1 MVRGQESP
9 LSASPALATVKAR
22 ARKAGLRFWME
33 RVLEECDRVSA
44 GFGPDP
50 VHDLRVALRRCRSIA
65 DGFIALDPDPAWKEM
80 KKAGRRLFSRLG
92 ELRDV
97 HVMQEWVGKLASP
110 SDPSA
115 IALLQFLAAR
125 EIELKQEAA
134 LALNEFDR
142 KEWRRWSIKLPRR
155 TTRLRQGSMI
165 FKHLALERWLHAHDL
180 HRRAMRG
187 RSRIAFH
194 KLRIGIKRFRY
205 IVENFLPE
213 QHAAWGGDLKRVQDL
228 LGEVHDLDVLWATAT
243 QIHAFPDEESRRR
256 WQQTIADERN
266 SRIHVY
272 RDKTLGK
279 SSLWYVWRSELPQGR
294 QVASA
299 ALARLKLWA
308 SLLDPD
314 FEHSQR
320 ITQLALQLYDGLT
333 GALCVSAQAAEQRA
347 ILESAGLLHDV
358 GRSQAERGH
367 HKISYR
373 LILRLTPPL
382 GWSAENLQLAAIVV
396 RYHRGV
402 LPNGRQTIWKALPF
416 PQRRSILR
424 LIGIL
429 RLANAFD
436 ADHQRRVRRLMVTSR
451 NGFLS
456 IAADNYSSRSRV
468 AEAVAA
474 ERHVLELVYRR
485 PILIRP
491 FRARKKARNSKL
503 ETRPSLPSRATLA

>member
-1 MVRGQESP
+1 MVRGQEYP
-9 LSASPALATVKAR
+9 LSASPAPAIVKAR
-22 ARKAGLRFWME
+22 ARKAGFRFWTE

-44 GFGPDP
+44 GFAPDP
-50 VHDLRVALRRCRSIA
+50 VHDLRVALRRCRTIA
-65 DGFIALDPDPAWKEM
+65 DGFIAIDPDPGWREM

-115 IALLQFLAAR
+115 IALLHFIAAR

-142 KEWRRWSIKLPRR
+142 KQWRRWSIKLPRR

-228 LGEVHDLDVLWATAT
+228 LGEIHDLDVLWATAT
-243 QIHAFPDEESRRR
+243 QFHAFPDEESRHR
-256 WQQTIADERN
+256 WQQRIAEERN
-266 SRIHVY
+266 SRIQLY

-279 SSLWYVWRSELPQGR
+279 NSLWHTWRSELPQGR

-320 ITQLALQLYDGLT
+320 IAQLALQLYDGLT
-333 GALCVSAQAAEQRA
+333 GAPGISDQGGEQRA
-347 ILESAGLLHDV
+347 ILEIAGLLHDV

-373 LILRLTPPL
+373 LISRLAPPL
-382 GWSAENLQLAAIVV
+382 GWSAENLQLAAIVA

-402 LPNGRQTIWKALPF
+402 LPNSRQTIWKALPF
-416 PQRRSILR
+416 PQRRSTLR
-424 LIGIL
+424 LTCIML
-429 RLANAFD
+429 LPTACCLEHRP
-436 ADHQRRVRRLMVTSR
+436 RVRRGLALAPVTHLPTRS
-451 NGFLS
+451 FDV
-456 IAADNYSSRSRV
+456 IA
-468 AEAVAA
+468 
-474 ERHVLELVYRR
+474 
-485 PILIRP
+485 
-491 FRARKKARNSKL
+491 
-503 ETRPSLPSRATLA
+503 

>member
-1 MVRGQESP
+1 
-9 LSASPALATVKAR
+9 
-22 ARKAGLRFWME
+22 ME
-33 RVLEECDRVSA
+33 RVLEECDRASA
-44 GFGPDP
+44 GFAPDP

-65 DGFIALDPDPAWKEM
+65 DGFIAIDPDPGWREM

-110 SDPSA
+110 SDPST

-142 KEWRRWSIKLPRR
+142 KQWRRWSIKLPRR
-155 TTRLRQGSMI
+155 TVRMRQGSLI
-165 FKHLALERWLHAHDL
+165 FKHLALERWAYAHDL
-180 HRRAMRG
+180 HRRTMRG

-194 KLRIGIKRFRY
+194 KLRIAIKRFRY

-213 QHAAWGGDLKRVQDL
+213 QHVAWGGDLKRVQDL
-228 LGEVHDLDVLWATAT
+228 LGEVHDLDVLWTTAT
-243 QIHAFPDEESRRR
+243 QIHAFSDEESQGH

-266 SRIHVY
+266 SRIKAY
-272 RDKTLGK
+272 RGKMLGK
-279 SSLWYVWRSELPQGR
+279 NSLWRLWRSELPQGQ
-294 QVASA
+294 QVASV
-299 ALARLKLWA
+299 ALVRLKLWA

-314 FEHSQR
+314 FGHSLR
-320 ITQLALQLYDGLT
+320 ITRLALQLYDGLA
-333 GALCVSAQAAEQRA
+333 GAPGISNQAAGQRA
-347 ILESAGLLHDV
+347 IVEVAGLLHDV
-358 GRSQAERGH
+358 GRSQSERGH

-373 LILRLTPPL
+373 LILGLTPPL
-382 GWSAENLQLAAIVV
+382 GWNAENLHLAAIVA
-396 RYHRGV
+396 RYHRGA
-402 LPNGRQTIWKALPF
+402 LPNSRQTIWKALPR
-416 PQRRSILR
+416 PERQWMLR

-436 ADHQRRVRRLMVTSR
+436 ADHQHRVRRLIVASR

-456 IAADNYSSRSRV
+456 VAADNYSSRSRV

-491 FRARKKARNSKL
+491 FRARKKAQNSKL
-503 ETRPSLPSRATLA
+503 ETRPSLPSRATVA

>member
-1 MVRGQESP
+1 
-9 LSASPALATVKAR
+9 
-22 ARKAGLRFWME
+22 ME

-44 GFGPDP
+44 GFVPEP
-50 VHDLRVALRRCRSIA
+50 VHDLQLALRRCRSIA
-65 DGFIALDPDPAWKEM
+65 DSFIALEHDPSWKEK
-80 KKAGRRLFSRLG
+80 KKAARRLFSRIG
-92 ELRDV
+92 ELRDF

-110 SDPSA
+110 SDPIA
-115 IALLQFLAAR
+115 NALLQFLAAR

-142 KEWRRWSIKLPRR
+142 KQWGRWSIKLPRR

-165 FKHLALERWLHAHDL
+165 FKHLALERWLHAYDL

-187 RSRIAFH
+187 RSRIALH
-194 KLRIGIKRFRY
+194 KLRIGLKRFRY

-213 QHAAWGGDLKRVQDL
+213 QHAAWGSDLKRVQDL
-228 LGEVHDLDVLWATAT
+228 LGEVHDLDVLWVTAT

-256 WQQTIADERN
+256 WQQTIAEELN
-266 SRIHVY
+266 SRIQAY

-279 SSLWYVWRSELPQGR
+279 YSLWHVCRSVLPQGR
-294 QVASA
+294 QVSSV

-320 ITQLALQLYDGLT
+320 ITQLALQLYDGLV
-333 GALCVSAQAAEQRA
+333 GALGISVQATEQRA
-347 ILESAGLLHDV
+347 ILEIAGLLHDA
-358 GRSQAERGH
+358 GRSQSERGH

-416 PQRRSILR
+416 PQRRSILQ

-468 AEAVAA
+468 RSE
-474 ERHVLELVYRR
+474 EHTSELQ
-485 PILIRP
+485 
-491 FRARKKARNSKL
+491 S
-503 ETRPSLPSRATLA
+503 

>member
-1 MVRGQESP
+1 MMIAEESS
-9 LSASPALATVKAR
+9 LSASPAPATLKAR
-22 ARKAGLRFWME
+22 ARKAGFRFWME
-33 RVLEECDRVSA
+33 RVLEECDRATA
-44 GFGPDP
+44 GLAPDP

-65 DGFIALDPDPAWKEM
+65 DGFIAIDPDPGWREM

-97 HVMQEWVGKLASP
+97 HIMQEWVGKLASP
-110 SDPSA
+110 SDPIA

-142 KEWRRWSIKLPRR
+142 KQWRRWSIKLPRR

-165 FKHLALERWLHAHDL
+165 FKHLALERWLHAYDL
-180 HRRAMRG
+180 HRRAMHG

-213 QHAAWGGDLKRVQDL
+213 QHPAWGGDLKRVQDL

-266 SRIHVY
+266 SRIQVY

-279 SSLWYVWRSELPQGR
+279 NSLWHVWRSELPQGR
-294 QVASA
+294 QVASL

-314 FEHSQR
+314 FGHSLR
-320 ITQLALQLYDGLT
+320 ITRLALQLYDGLV
-333 GALCVSAQAAEQRA
+333 GAPGISDQVTEQRG
-347 ILESAGLLHDV
+347 ILEIAGLLHDV
-358 GRSQAERGH
+358 GRSQSERGH

-373 LILRLTPPL
+373 LICRLTPPL
-382 GWSAENLQLAAIVV
+382 GWSAENLHCAAIVA

-402 LPNGRQTIWKALPF
+402 LPNSRQTIWKALPW
-416 PQRRSILR
+416 PERRWMVR

-429 RLANAFD
+429 RLAKAFD
-436 ADHQRRVRRLMVTSR
+436 ADHQRRVRRLVVSSS
-451 NGFLS
+451 NGYLS
-456 IAADNYSSRSRV
+456 ITAHNYSSRSRV

-503 ETRPSLPSRATLA
+503 ETRPSLPLRATQA

>member
-1 MVRGQESP
+1 MVRGQEYP
-9 LSASPALATVKAR
+9 LSASPAPAAVKVR

-33 RVLEECDRVSA
+33 RVVEECDRASA
-44 GFGPDP
+44 GFAPDP

-65 DGFIALDPDPAWKEM
+65 DGSIAIDPDPAWKEM

-97 HVMQEWVGKLASP
+97 HVMQEWAGKLASP

-125 EIELKQEAA
+125 ETELKQEAA

-142 KEWRRWSIKLPRR
+142 KQWRRWSIKLPRR

-165 FKHLALERWLHAHDL
+165 FKHLALERWMYAHDL

-187 RSRIAFH
+187 RSRIALH
-194 KLRIGIKRFRY
+194 KLRIGLKRFRY

-243 QIHAFPDEESRRR
+243 QIHAFPDEESCHR
-256 WQQTIADERN
+256 WQQTIAEERN
-266 SRIHVY
+266 SRIQAY

-279 SSLWYVWRSELPQGR
+279 NSLWHVWRSELPQGR
-294 QVASA
+294 QVASV

-320 ITQLALQLYDGLT
+320 ITQLALQLYDGLV
-333 GALCVSAQAAEQRA
+333 GAPGISVQATEQRA
-347 ILESAGLLHDV
+347 ILEIAGLLHDA
-358 GRSQAERGH
+358 GRSQSERGH

>member
-50 VHDLRVALRRCRSIA
+50 VHDLRVALRRCRSVA

-97 HVMQEWVGKLASP
+97 HVMQEWAGKLALP

-125 EIELKQEAA
+125 ETELKQEAA

-142 KEWRRWSIKLPRR
+142 KQWRRWSIKLPRR

-180 HRRAMRG
+180 HRRAMRS

-228 LGEVHDLDVLWATAT
+228 LGEVHDLDVLWAMAT
-243 QIHAFPDEESRRR
+243 QIHAFTDEESRRR
-256 WQQTIADERN
+256 WQQTIAEERN
-266 SRIHVY
+266 SRIQAY

-279 SSLWYVWRSELPQGR
+279 NSLWHVWRSELPQGG
-294 QVASA
+294 QIASVA
-299 ALARLKLWA
+299 
-308 SLLDPD
+308 
-314 FEHSQR
+314 
-320 ITQLALQLYDGLT
+320 
-333 GALCVSAQAAEQRA
+333 
-347 ILESAGLLHDV
+347 
-358 GRSQAERGH
+358 
-367 HKISYR
+367 
-373 LILRLTPPL
+373 
-382 GWSAENLQLAAIVV
+382 VV
-396 RYHRGV
+396 
-402 LPNGRQTIWKALPF
+402 
-416 PQRRSILR
+416 
-424 LIGIL
+424 
-429 RLANAFD
+429 
-436 ADHQRRVRRLMVTSR
+436 
-451 NGFLS
+451 
-456 IAADNYSSRSRV
+456 
-468 AEAVAA
+468 
-474 ERHVLELVYRR
+474 
-485 PILIRP
+485 
-491 FRARKKARNSKL
+491 
-503 ETRPSLPSRATLA
+503 

>member
-1 MVRGQESP
+1 MMRGQESP

-22 ARKAGLRFWME
+22 ARKTGLRFWME
-33 RVLEECDRVSA
+33 RVLQECDQVCA

-65 DGFIALDPDPAWKEM
+65 DGFIAIDPDPAWKEM

-142 KEWRRWSIKLPRR
+142 KQWRRWSIKLPRR

-194 KLRIGIKRFRY
+194 KLRIGLKRFRY

-347 ILESAGLLHDV
+347 SV
-358 GRSQAERGH
+358 
-367 HKISYR
+367 
-373 LILRLTPPL
+373 
-382 GWSAENLQLAAIVV
+382 
-396 RYHRGV
+396 
-402 LPNGRQTIWKALPF
+402 
-416 PQRRSILR
+416 
-424 LIGIL
+424 
-429 RLANAFD
+429 
-436 ADHQRRVRRLMVTSR
+436 
-451 NGFLS
+451 
-456 IAADNYSSRSRV
+456 
-468 AEAVAA
+468 
-474 ERHVLELVYRR
+474 
-485 PILIRP
+485 
-491 FRARKKARNSKL
+491 RARTS
-503 ETRPSLPSRATLA
+503 

>member
-1 MVRGQESP
+1 MHFPMKNPGV
-9 LSASPALATVKAR
+9 
-22 ARKAGLRFWME
+22 AGSRPSRMN
-33 RVLEECDRVSA
+33 A
-44 GFGPDP
+44 IPGFT
-50 VHDLRVALRRCRSIA
+50 C
-65 DGFIALDPDPAWKEM
+65 
-80 KKAGRRLFSRLG
+80 
-92 ELRDV
+92 
-97 HVMQEWVGKLASP
+97 
-110 SDPSA
+110 
-115 IALLQFLAAR
+115 
-125 EIELKQEAA
+125 IE
-134 LALNEFDR
+134 
-142 KEWRRWSIKLPRR
+142 
-155 TTRLRQGSMI
+155 
-165 FKHLALERWLHAHDL
+165 
-180 HRRAMRG
+180 
-187 RSRIAFH
+187 
-194 KLRIGIKRFRY
+194 IKRW
-205 IVENFLPE
+205 E
-213 QHAAWGGDLKRVQDL
+213 
-228 LGEVHDLDVLWATAT
+228 
-243 QIHAFPDEESRRR
+243 
-256 WQQTIADERN
+256 
-266 SRIHVY
+266 RIHCG
-272 RDKTLGK
+272 TCGG
-279 SSLWYVWRSELPQGR
+279 ELPQGR
-294 QVASA
+294 QVASV

-320 ITQLALQLYDGLT
+320 ITQLALQIYDGLV
-333 GALCVSAQAAEQRA
+333 GAPGISVQATEQRA
-347 ILESAGLLHDV
+347 ILEIAGLLHDA
-358 GRSQAERGH
+358 GRSQSERGH

>member
-1 MVRGQESP
+1 MRGEESL
-9 LSASPALATVKAR
+9 LSASPAPAIVKAR

-33 RVLEECDRVSA
+33 RVLEECDRASA
-44 GFGPDP
+44 GFAPDP

-65 DGFIALDPDPAWKEM
+65 DGFIAIDPEPGWREM
-80 KKAGRRLFSRLG
+80 KKAGRLLFSRLG

-97 HVMQEWVGKLASP
+97 HVMQEWVGKLAAP

-115 IALLQFLAAR
+115 VALVQFLGAR

-134 LALNEFDR
+134 IALNEFDR
-142 KEWRRWSIKLPRR
+142 KQWRRWSTKLPCR

-165 FKHLALERWLHAHDL
+165 FKHLALERWVRAYDL

-187 RSRIAFH
+187 RSRIALH

-266 SRIHVY
+266 SRIQAY

-279 SSLWYVWRSELPQGR
+279 NSLWHVWRSALPQGR
-294 QVASA
+294 QVSSV
-299 ALARLKLWA
+299 ALVRLKLWA
-308 SLLDPD
+308 SLLDPN

-320 ITQLALQLYDGLT
+320 ITQLALQLYDGL
-333 GALCVSAQAAEQRA
+333 VSAPGISVQATEQRA
-347 ILESAGLLHDV
+347 ILEIAGLLHDV
-358 GRSQAERGH
+358 GRSQSERGH

-373 LILRLTPPL
+373 LIRRLAPPL
-382 GWSAENLQLAAIVV
+382 GSSAENLHLAAIVV

-402 LPNGRQTIWKALPF
+402 LPNARQTIWNALPL
-416 PQRRSILR
+416 PERRWMLR

-436 ADHQRRVRRLMVTSR
+436 ADHQRRVRHLMVTSR

-474 ERHVLELVYRR
+474 ERHVLELVCRR

-491 FRARKKARNSKL
+491 FKARKKARNSKL
-503 ETRPSLPSRATLA
+503 ETRASLPSRATLA